1 MTFFEVLETFLDP
14 ILTTSYGATLLS
26 VGFLVFLIVLLG
38 MFNVNKT
45 TIITTVV
52 ASLLLFITF
61 GWIPLWFIFLLGIVF
76 LGLIVLSLRG
86 GGSNA

>member
-1 MTFFEVLETFLDP
+1 MTFFELLETFLDP
-14 ILTTSYGATLLS
+14 LLSTSFGPTLLS

-45 TIITTVV
+45 TIITSVV

-61 GWIPLWFIFLLGIVF
+61 GWIPLWFVFLLGIVF
-76 LGLIVLSLRG
+76 LGLIVLSLQ
-86 GGSNA
+86 GGSTNV